1 MSALSD
7 FDEAETRIHVVPG
20 PFWMWVEERPMPR
33 LLREAHQWDLQ
44 DARCALTECG
54 SRWAVLSGRDAIFL
68 MRPI

>member
-1 MSALSD
+1 
-7 FDEAETRIHVVPG
+7 
-20 PFWMWVEERPMPR
+20 MPR